1 MKALGE
7 TKIREG
13 AAVVSLRWELP
24 ESAQSFVF
32 GSHIDWINP
41 NITFLFVST
50 SKYLV
55 RNAIERW

>member
-13 AAVVSLRWELP
+13 AVADLLWELP

-41 NITFLFVST
+41 NVTFLFVSYF
-50 SKYLV
+50 KMI
-55 RNAIERW
+55 RNATEH

>member
-13 AAVVSLRWELP
+13 AVARLRWELP
-24 ESAQSFVF
+24 ESVF

-41 NITFLFVST
+41 NVTFLFVSYF
-50 SKYLV
+50 KMI
-55 RNAIERW
+55 RNATERW